1 MMNKISAY
9 IKSMRLRTLPLSL
22 AGVCLGIMLAAADYR
37 VGGATIVWIM
47 LTTVC
52 LQILSNISN
61 ELGDTLSG
69 VDGAQRVGPQYSL
82 GEGGLTVREMKWFIL
97 ATALC
102 CIGSGLMMI
111 KSSFGTLFSLESICL
126 MMLGAAAIGGAVKY
140 TLGRNPYGYRG
151 FGDIFV
157 FTFFG
162 IVSVLGA
169 YFVAAREIP
178 GWVTVLPAVAIGCF
192 SVGVLNVNNIRD
204 MKSDEGMRI
213 TTPLRIGERN
223 AKIYQTGLIVAGWAC
238 LLAYNLLRFRDP
250 WHYLFVI
257 TLPLFVLHLVG
268 VWKRTGKDLDPML
281 PLLVLSTF
289 ALALLMGGGYLM
301 YLIEL

>member
-1 MMNKISAY
+1 MMNKFSAY

-22 AGVCLGIMLAAADYR
+22 AGVCLGIMLACADYR
-37 VGGATIVWIM
+37 ISLSTALWIM
-47 LTTVC
+47 LTTIC

-97 ATALC
+97 VTALC

-151 FGDIFV
+151 LGDIFV

-178 GWVTVLPAVAIGCF
+178 GWVTVLPAVAIGFF

-204 MKSDEGMRI
+204 MKSDEGLRI

>member
-1 MMNKISAY
+1 M
-9 IKSMRLRTLPLSL
+9 PLSL

-37 VGGATIVWIM
+37 VGTATIVWIM

-97 ATALC
+97 VTALC

-151 FGDIFV
+151 LGDIFV

-204 MKSDEGMRI
+204 MKSDEGLRI

-257 TLPLFVLHLVG
+257 TLPVFVLHLVG

>member
-1 MMNKISAY
+1 MSKISAY

-37 VGGATIVWIM
+37 VGTATIVWIM

-97 ATALC
+97 VTALC

-151 FGDIFV
+151 LGDIFV

-204 MKSDEGMRI
+204 MKSDEGLRI

-257 TLPLFVLHLVG
+257 TLPVFVLHLVG

>member
-1 MMNKISAY
+1 M
-9 IKSMRLRTLPLSL
+9 PLSL

-37 VGGATIVWIM
+37 VGTATIVWIM

-97 ATALC
+97 VTALC

-111 KSSFGTLFSLESICL
+111 KSSFGTLLSLESICL

-151 FGDIFV
+151 LGDIFV

-178 GWVTVLPAVAIGCF
+178 GWVTILPAVAIGCF

-204 MKSDEGMRI
+204 MKSDEGLRI

>member
-1 MMNKISAY
+1 MMSKISAY

-97 ATALC
+97 VTALC

-151 FGDIFV
+151 LGDIFV

>member
-1 MMNKISAY
+1 
-9 IKSMRLRTLPLSL
+9 MRLRTLPLSL

-37 VGGATIVWIM
+37 VGTATIVWIM
-47 LTTVC
+47 LTTVF

-61 ELGDTLSG
+61 ELGDALSG
-69 VDGAQRVGPQYSL
+69 VDGNGRIGPHYSIS
-82 GEGGLTVREMKWFIL
+82 EGGLTIGEMKGFVLVIV
-97 ATALC
+97 LC
-102 CIGSGLMMI
+102 CIACGLMMI
-111 KSSFGTLFSLESICL
+111 KSSFGTLLDLEPICL
-126 MMLGAAAIGGAVKY
+126 MMLGAAAIGGAMKY

-151 FGDIFV
+151 LGDIFV

-162 IVSVLGA
+162 IVAVLGS
-169 YFVAAREIP
+169 YFVAAR
-178 GWVTVLPAVAIGCF
+178 TVPSWILLLPASAIGCF

-204 MKSDEGMRI
+204 MKSDEGLRI

-223 AKIYQTGLIVAGWAC
+223 AKIYQTALIVVGWVC
-238 LLAYNLLRFRDP
+238 LLAYNLLRFQDP
-250 WHYLFVI
+250 WHYAFFI

-281 PLLVLSTF
+281 PLLVMSTF

>member
-1 MMNKISAY
+1 MNKLSAY

-22 AGVCLGIMLAAADYR
+22 AGVCLGMMLAYADYR
-37 VGGATIVWIM
+37 FKLSTALWIM

-52 LQILSNISN
+52 LQILSNIAN

-69 VDGAQRVGPQYSL
+69 VDGEQRVGPQYSL
-82 GEGGLTVREMKWFIL
+82 GEGGLTVRNMKWFIIVV
-97 ATALC
+97 ALC

-111 KSSFGTLFSLESICL
+111 RSSFGTLFSLESICL
-126 MMLGAAAIGGAVKY
+126 MMLGAAAMGGAIKY

-151 FGDIFV
+151 LGDISV

-178 GWVTVLPAVAIGCF
+178 GWIMILPAAAIGCF
-192 SVGVLNVNNIRD
+192 SVAVLNVNNIRD
-204 MKSDEGMRI
+204 MKSDEGLRI

-223 AKIYQTGLIVAGWAC
+223 AKIYQTALIAAGWAC
-238 LLAYNLLRFRDP
+238 LLAYNLLRFQDP
-250 WHYLFVI
+250 WHYAFFI
-257 TLPLFVLHLVG
+257 TLPLFVLHLAG
-268 VWKRTGKDLDPML
+268 VWRRTGKELDPML

-289 ALALLMGGGYLM
+289 ALALLMGGGYIM

>member
-69 VDGAQRVGPQYSL
+69 VDGAQRIGPQYSL

-97 ATALC
+97 VTALC

-151 FGDIFV
+151 LGDIFV

-204 MKSDEGMRI
+204 KKSDEGLRI

-250 WHYLFVI
+250 WHYLFAI

>member
-1 MMNKISAY
+1 MNKISAY

-37 VGGATIVWIM
+37 VGGTTIVWIM

-97 ATALC
+97 VTALC

-151 FGDIFV
+151 LGDIFV

-204 MKSDEGMRI
+204 MKSDEGLRI

-250 WHYLFVI
+250 WHYLFFI

>member
-22 AGVCLGIMLAAADYR
+22 AGVCLGLMLAAADYR

-97 ATALC
+97 VTALC

-151 FGDIFV
+151 LGDIFV

-204 MKSDEGMRI
+204 MKSDEGLRI

>member
-97 ATALC
+97 VTALC

-151 FGDIFV
+151 LGDIFV

-204 MKSDEGMRI
+204 MKSDEGLRI

>member
-1 MMNKISAY
+1 MMSKISAY

-97 ATALC
+97 VTALC

-126 MMLGAAAIGGAVKY
+126 IMLGAAAIGGAVKY

-151 FGDIFV
+151 LGDIFV

-204 MKSDEGMRI
+204 MKSDEGLRI

>member
-1 MMNKISAY
+1 
-9 IKSMRLRTLPLSL
+9 MRLRTLPLSL

-97 ATALC
+97 VTALC

-151 FGDIFV
+151 LGDIFV